1 MPIPPIDITVLT
13 EARYAQL
20 APDDKYHQQI
30 ATEEGLVMDALRALG
45 LTVARQD
52 WNDADVDWRRTRAAV
67 FRSTWDYF
75 ERIDSFRAW
84 LDRACPLT
92 RLINDPALIRWNMDK
107 HYLADLYAAGI
118 RVVPTD
124 ILEAGT
130 PVDLG
135 ERLDELGWDAVV
147 IKPAISGGARLTWR
161 ADRASAATH
170 QQALARTL
178 TREAMLIQP
187 FEADIMR
194 TGEISLIVIDG
205 AVTHAVR
212 KIARPG
218 DFRVQD
224 DHGGTVVAHRPA
236 EDEIVFALEAAG
248 ACPLPPVYARVDLVR
263 GTSGLRL
270 MEIELIEPELFFRFH
285 PPAATSF
292 AQALVRALVAEGSP
306 ADPADNTRQ

>member
-1 MPIPPIDITVLT
+1 MTPIDITVIT
-13 EARYAQL
+13 ERRYADL
-20 APDDKYHQQI
+20 APGNWYHQQI

-45 LTVARQD
+45 LTVARQAWSD
-52 WNDADVDWRRTRAAV
+52 PDVLWHRTRAAV

-75 ERIDSFRAW
+75 EHIGAFRAW
-84 LDRACPLT
+84 LDRTSTQT
-92 RLINDPALIRWNMDK
+92 RLVNAPELVLWNMDK
-107 HYLADLYAAGI
+107 HYLADLHAAGI

-130 PVDLG
+130 RLDL
-135 ERLDELGWDAVV
+135 EARLDELGWDEVV

-161 ADRASAATH
+161 ADRSTASTH
-170 QQALARTL
+170 QAMLEQCL

-187 FEADIMR
+187 FESGILAY
-194 TGEISLIVIDG
+194 GELSIVVIDG
-205 AVTHAVR
+205 AATHAVR

-224 DHGGTVVAHRPA
+224 DHGGTVEAHRATP
-236 EDEIVFALEAAG
+236 EEIEFAVNAVK
-248 ACPLPPVYARVDLVR
+248 ACPEPPVYARVDLVR
-263 GTSGLRL
+263 SHGGLRL

-292 AQALVRALVAEGSP
+292 AQALARRIHDA
-306 ADPADNTRQ
+306 